1 MSGRK
6 WGYGPNGERETF
18 PPDAALPDGWA
29 ETPAVFW
36 TDEERAAPEWPDW
49 YVHGEGRPQIVKI
62 VLAEESPAEE
72 APAPVKP
79 RRGRPPKAKA

>member
-18 PPDAALPDGWA
+18 PLDADLPEGWA

-36 TDEERAAPEWPDW
+36 TDEERAGPEWPEW
-49 YVHGEGRPQIVKI
+49 YVEAMRLYDEGPPTSVPS
-62 VLAEESPAEE
+62 V
-72 APAPVKP
+72 PAPDESVKRKP
-79 RRGRPPKAKA
+79 GRPPKAKT